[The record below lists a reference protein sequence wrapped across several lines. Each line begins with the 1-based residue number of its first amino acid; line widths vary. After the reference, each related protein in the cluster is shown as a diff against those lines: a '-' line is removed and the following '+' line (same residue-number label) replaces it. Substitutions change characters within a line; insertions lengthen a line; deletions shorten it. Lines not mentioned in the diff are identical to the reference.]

1 MVQKAV
7 WVRVPPSAFVFHYM
21 QTKKNILLINP
32 WIYDFTA
39 YDFWLKPLG
48 LLTIAAL
55 IKQYTP
61 HKIDFIDCLDR
72 HHPGLPKKLKT
83 KIDGRGPFYKE
94 EVEKPSILKKIPRKY
109 SRYGIPLTLF
119 HHEMDRIPK
128 PDIVLLTCTMTYWYP
143 GVRLVT
149 ELIRKR
155 FGNVP
160 IVLGGF
166 YATLL
171 PHHAKA
177 ETGVDLICTG
187 LGEKNLFSLL
197 RQILGDGGS
206 PQIEFSTLE
215 ETPYPMYSLLR
226 NKKSLPM
233 ITSRGCPY
241 KCTFCISPILYEH
254 FEQISPDR
262 IVGQIDRMFLEF
274 KPNNLA
280 FYDDALLINKK
291 QHIIPIL
298 EKLILKKYPIHFHTP
313 NGLHIK
319 EIDLELARL
328 FKQAN
333 FQSLYLSQ
341 ESFDQEFLLKTGNKV
356 KSDDIVRA
364 LAALEKAGFKR
375 KDINVYLLA
384 GLPGQKFMSIKDS
397 ILSVQSLGA
406 RPHLAFYSPIPS
418 TPEWKKAVEQGY
430 FTDNIDPLLHNKLT
444 FPYLWGSLSP
454 EEFSALKQLLKKE
467 NNQS

>member
-1 MVQKAV
+1 
-7 WVRVPPSAFVFHYM
+7 M
-21 QTKKNILLINP
+21 QTQKNILLINP

-48 LLTIAAL
+48 LLTIASL

-72 HHPGLPKKLKT
+72 QHPGLPKILKT
-83 KIDGRGPFYKE
+83 KKDGRGPFYKE
-94 EVEKPSILKKIPRKY
+94 EVNKPAILKNIPRKY
-109 SRYGIPLTLF
+109 SRYGLPIPLFLK
-119 HHEMDRIPK
+119 ELDRVSQ
-128 PDIVLLTCTMTYWYP
+128 PDIVMLTCTMTYWYP

-155 FGNVP
+155 YGKVP
-160 IVLGGF
+160 ILLGGI

-171 PHHAKA
+171 PQHAKD
-177 ETGVDLICTG
+177 ETGVDFVCTG
-187 LGEKNLFSLL
+187 MGEKNLFPLICT
-197 RQILGDGGS
+197 ILGDGYSRDINIGS
-206 PQIEFSTLE
+206 LS
-215 ETPYPMYSLLR
+215 ETPYPSYSLLR
-226 NKKSLPM
+226 DKKSLPL

-241 KCTFCISPILYEH
+241 KCTFCISPYLHEN

-262 IVGQIDRMFLEF
+262 ILDQIDRMFFEF
-274 KPNNLA
+274 KTSNMA
-280 FYDDALLINKK
+280 FYDDALFVNKK

-298 EKLILKKYPIHFHTP
+298 EKLIQRKYPIRFHTP

-328 FKQAN
+328 LKKAN

-341 ESFDQEFLLKTGNKV
+341 ESFDQEFLKKSCNKV
-356 KSDDIVRA
+356 EPNDIVKT
-364 LAALEKAGFKR
+364 LDSLEKAGFSR

-384 GLPGQKFMSIKDS
+384 GLPGQEFSTIKDS

-406 RPHLAFYSPIPS
+406 RPYLAFYSPIPG
-418 TPEWKKAVEQGY
+418 TPEWKKAVDLGY
-430 FTDNIDPLLHNKLT
+430 FTEKIDPLLHNKLT

-454 EEFSALKQLLKKE
+454 EELLTLNMLQKQGKK
-467 NNQS
+467 